1 MTLSPW
7 TANEKWEYWT
17 DPNTGKRFAKV
28 SGRTRVPDSIK
39 TRAWMIGNDY
49 EQKVTDA
56 DAQWYHGTTSN
67 DPWPEYKRIMY
78 WNYFRNPLQN
88 ARMFVWGW
96 ADRNYVVD
104 VLEGNP
110 DPMVVQRNDVTGADG
125 KPELGY
131 QKSRLTM
138 DDGTTAT
145 FTSFCSDKL
154 VWYAGIQPSGFYGC
168 KFNIHKS

>member
-1 MTLSPW
+1 MTSPW
-7 TANEKWEYWT
+7 TENEKWKYWA

-28 SGRTRVPDSIK
+28 SGRTRVPDSVK
-39 TRAWMIGNDY
+39 TWAWMVRNDY
-49 EQKVTDA
+49 EQQVEDA
-56 DAQWYHGTTSN
+56 PWYH
-67 DPWPEYKRIMY
+67 PEWSLEKRKLY

-96 ADRNYVVD
+96 ADRNYTVSVI
-104 VLEGNP
+104 EGNP
-110 DPMVVQRNDVTGADG
+110 DPMVVQRNDVIGIDG

-138 DDGTTAT
+138 DDGKTAT

-154 VWYAGIQPSGFYGC
+154 VWYGGIQPSGFYGV
-168 KFNIHKS
+168 KFNIHKSP